1 MKKIVLNVNLFDEIL
16 LTGTKNQT
24 ISIEPNENGEL
35 KLVFEKERSIR
46 QCTETDS
53 STLEKDFFCQSDL
66 HDCAQS
72 KEGCC
77 CKCCDNNTVSTAS
90 STFEL
95 FKTGFFDRETGQYVN
110 YEKPLKININ
120 EETDN
125 HEETSKLKETT
136 TMFEGETWLT
146 MLRKFLPYFTREV
159 YSNGDFLDVD
169 CQFIKLKNEMIK
181 FIEYQFDKSI
191 TGELSFEIIYS
202 QLKYEYYSKNQDTV
216 LNNPIGELELFKVLL
231 KRFIE
236 IVKEK
241 KEPVTKEEAELS
253 EEDLKRYMK
262 FKLLNLA
269 SEIGAEKVQF
279 LNKIKIENDL
289 LVVKELLANKF
300 NTEMTKNEEE
310 YFDLLMKFKT
320 GIY

>member
-1 MKKIVLNVNLFDEIL
+1 MKKILLNVNLFDEIL
-16 LTGTKNQT
+16 LTGTKNKT
-24 ISIEPNENGEL
+24 ISIEPNENGEF
-35 KLVFEKERSIR
+35 KLVFEKERTIR

-53 STLEKDFFCQSDL
+53 STLEKDFFCPSDL
-66 HDCAQS
+66 HDCVQS
-72 KEGCC
+72 KEGCG
-77 CKCCDNNTVSTAS
+77 CCDNNTVSTAS
-90 STFEL
+90 SSFEL
-95 FKTGFFDRETGQYVN
+95 FRTGYLDRKTGKYV
-110 YEKPLKININ
+110 YYDKPLKININ